1 MSRTD
6 AQPLVDWYIS
16 QTDMDYF
23 SDISKD
29 FYVNPLLWTVCSI
42 SKFSDVMLFGDI
54 AFES

>member
-29 FYVNPLLWTVCSI
+29 FYVNPLLWTVCSF